1 MKTTAIF
8 SIIALALTININAE
22 NPNRRLA
29 STSAKL
35 NANFLE
41 YINTSNYEEENA
53 EVAEWMLDVDAFETN
68 EEVLE
73 IEEWMLDETA
83 FEETEELVKI
93 EDWMLTPEAFTCYG
107 DYDEENIEIEDWM
120 LNPDA
125 FLKK

>member
-53 EVAEWMLDVDAFETN
+53 EVAEWMLD
-68 EEVLE
+68 
-73 IEEWMLDETA
+73 ETA

-107 DYDEENIEIEDWM
+107 DYDEETIEIEDWM